1 MSDFSNPDPSH
12 PETPQPSGP
21 PSARTPSKAWVWLA
35 GIVLVGGVGY
45 QTLKSNQ
52 AQSARAAA
60 SNLTPDKQRR
70 RAPDFALKDVNGNMV
85 RLADFRGKVVLLDFW
100 ATWCGPCKIEIP
112 WFKEFERQ
120 HKDKGFAVIGVAMDD
135 GGWDVVKPFASFMK
149 INYRVVVGNDTLAD
163 QYGGIEAMPT
173 TFLIDREGYIAA
185 THVGLS
191 PKDDFEDGILQ
202 LLQAR
207 GGASVPAVFVSAK

>member
-1 MSDFSNPDPSH
+1 MRESRYNQHEGEFVHVARVSLVVAAILLIGSGCSSSRTVKAAVKDHKDRKKA
-12 PETPQPSGP
+12 PE
-21 PSARTPSKAWVWLA
+21 
-35 GIVLVGGVGY
+35 
-45 QTLKSNQ
+45 
-52 AQSARAAA
+52 
-60 SNLTPDKQRR
+60 
-70 RAPDFALKDVNGNMV
+70 FALKDANGQTV
-85 RLADFRGKVVLLDFW
+85 HLADYRGKVVLLDFW

-173 TFLIDREGYIAA
+173 TFLIDRDGYIAA

-207 GGASVPAVFVSAK
+207 NGASVPAVFVGAK